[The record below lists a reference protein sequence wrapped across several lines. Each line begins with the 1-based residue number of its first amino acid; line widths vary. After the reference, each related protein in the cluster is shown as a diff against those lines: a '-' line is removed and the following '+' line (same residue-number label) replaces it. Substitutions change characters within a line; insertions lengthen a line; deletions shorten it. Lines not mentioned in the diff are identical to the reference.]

1 MYKLLVCFFLFS
13 ISIFLWD
20 ISISIK
26 DNNNIFIELSPE
38 VYRLYSVNHVLTNKL
53 IKQEEQ
59 YNHKIDSLSNV
70 IKNIKYD
77 VNKIR
82 KYSTMIP

>member
-1 MYKLLVCFFLFS
+1 MYKPLVCFFLFS

-38 VYRLYSVNHVLTNKL
+38 VYRLDSVNHVLTNKL